1 MNVGFG
7 GRAGPVDRNPQTLS
21 RVIKYKKDTE
31 CQDYNLIHSIFK
43 NNDALSQNNYLT
55 KIESNTASLLSNY
68 RLLKKKR
75 NQNLSFTKTGSQNP
89 MVSARANPA
98 KT

>member
-1 MNVGFG
+1 MNMRFEKQTN
-7 GRAGPVDRNPQTLS
+7 PVDRNPQTLS

-31 CQDYNLIHSIFK
+31 GQDYNLIHSIFK

-68 RLLKKKR
+68 RLFKKKR
-75 NQNLSFTKTGSQNP
+75 NQNLSFTKTG
-89 MVSARANPA
+89 
-98 KT
+98 